1 MIKAPEDSHGCCDF
15 PLLFLP
21 VLVALY
27 MFSMGKAEPSPYS
40 KTLERAGISWV
51 VVTSTFTQFGLQQH
65 TTAVLLLL
73 ITHTSH
79 SPCDQPGVDERQ
91 GFKRLRQPQV
101 GENLHLPPQ
110 L

>member
-1 MIKAPEDSHGCCDF
+1 
-15 PLLFLP
+15 
-21 VLVALY
+21 

-40 KTLERAGISWV
+40 KTLERAGMSWV
-51 VVTSTFTQFGLQQH
+51 VVTSTFTQFGLQQD
-65 TTAVLLLL
+65 TMDMSLLWGYQQ
-73 ITHTSH
+73 ITPRS
-79 SPCDQPGVDERQ
+79 SCDQPGVDERQ